1 VSPHC
6 FCPCCCLPPLL
17 LLPSAGV
24 VYNAALT
31 GSSAAFSAVDAPLL
45 HLLLTLLAAAA
56 VLARGEIHRFLFLF
70 LPPPP
75 PLKFIGPGVAQARPK
90 AQNSPVYAKQA
101 PFCFRFTGVWNGPV
115 LYLN

>member
-1 VSPHC
+1 MSPHC

-56 VLARGEIHRFLFLF
+56 VLARGEIHCFFVLFL
-70 LPPPP
+70 PP

>member
-1 VSPHC
+1 M
-6 FCPCCCLPPLL
+6 
-17 LLPSAGV
+17 LLPTAGV

-31 GSSAAFSAVDAPLL
+31 GSSAAAFSAVDAPLL

-70 LPPPP
+70 LPPP
-75 PLKFIGPGVAQARPK
+75 LKFIGPGVAQARPK

-101 PFCFRFTGVWNGPV
+101 PFCFRFTGVWNCPV

>member
-1 VSPHC
+1 
-6 FCPCCCLPPLL
+6 LPPLL

-45 HLLLTLLAAAA
+45 HLLLTLLAAAG

-70 LPPPP
+70 LPPPTP